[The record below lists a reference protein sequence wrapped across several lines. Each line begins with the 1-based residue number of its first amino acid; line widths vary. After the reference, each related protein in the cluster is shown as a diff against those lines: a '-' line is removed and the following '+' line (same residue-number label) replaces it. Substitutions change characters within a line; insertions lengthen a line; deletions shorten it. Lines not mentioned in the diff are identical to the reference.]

1 MVSHCA
7 NPDCGIPFHYLKGG
21 RLYRFEIRSPQAPC
35 ADVPNAICSE
45 KPSRATVFF
54 WMCVDCC
61 RRFSL
66 KFDPCAGVEL
76 VPLANPRQIGSAPV
90 IVEQVACGPI
100 IAAHERRFV

>member
-7 NPDCGIPFHYLKGG
+7 NPNCKVPFHYLRGG
-21 RLYRFEIRSPQAPC
+21 RLYRFEIKSPQIPC

-45 KPSRATVFF
+45 KPSRATVYF
-54 WMCVDCC
+54 WMCMDCC

-76 VPLANPRQIGSAPV
+76 VPIANRGQIGNSPV
-90 IVEQVACGPI
+90 VIEQVATGTDQRH
-100 IAAHERRFV
+100 A